1 MALIRYNNPF
11 NDFTP
16 VTFGSVLDKFFNENP
31 AQLNGRVDSFIP
43 QVDVAE
49 TEKRFEISVAVPGL
63 KKEDIRI
70 NLEEGK
76 LTISG
81 ERKFEKEE
89 KGKNFL
95 TRETRYGTFS
105 RSFFLPDNVDAE
117 KIEANYN
124 EGILN
129 VFVPKDEKK
138 VLKKNIEVR

>member
-16 VTFGSVLDKFFNENP
+16 VTFGSVIEKFFNENP
-31 AQLNGRVDSFIP
+31 GNERANAFVP

-49 TEKRFEISVAVPGL
+49 TDQRFEISVAVPGL
-63 KKEDIRI
+63 KREDIKI

-76 LTISG
+76 LIISG
-81 ERKFEKEE
+81 ERKLEKEE

-95 TRETRYGTFS
+95 TRETRFGSFS
-105 RSFFLPDNVDAE
+105 RSFYLPDNVDAE
-117 KIEANYN
+117 KIEASYN

-129 VFVPKDEKK
+129 IFVPKDEKK
-138 VLKKNIEVR
+138 VMKKLIEVK